1 MGSISTG
8 QEGKVLVIARP
19 RKNVTALQGD
29 YSKEDMQGRL
39 KHEKRLKGNSDKIIA
54 PDFIT
59 YDEVA
64 MMMFN
69 QLVEELKASE
79 VISNVDVDLLAVYCD
94 CYSKYVQATKMLHIQ
109 ELVEL
114 QENKLGALTKVT
126 NPYIKVQNTYSD
138 KMMKISSLFGLS
150 PADRSKIAHLDPSDK
165 EKEDDPL
172 TALLRKMNS

>member
-1 MGSISTG
+1 MGSIPTG

-64 MMMFN
+64 MMKFN

-109 ELVEL
+109 ELVKIK
-114 QENKLGALTKVT
+114 ENKLSTLTKV
-126 NPYIKVQNTYSD
+126 NNK
-138 KMMKISSLFGLS
+138 
-150 PADRSKIAHLDPSDK
+150 
-165 EKEDDPL
+165 
-172 TALLRKMNS
+172 